1 MRKRPTQPPTL
12 TETLRAAVNESP
24 LSFQALERE
33 TGVKRQVLMKFAREE
48 SGMRLETAD
57 RLAVYFKLK
66 LVAST

>member
-1 MRKRPTQPPTL
+1 MNL

-33 TGVKRQVLMKFAREE
+33 TGVKRQVLMKFARGE

-57 RLAVYFKLK
+57 KLAAYFELRLC
-66 LVAST
+66 STNHLSQ